1 MRTRANALRPFW
13 RAAFI
18 ALTIA
23 ACSRG
28 SSQDSAAP
36 TASTR
41 APGAG
46 SIASAPP
53 PGPIPSGSAAT
64 GGTTQSATWSGSYA
78 AKVGAVEPPTN
89 AKEKTWTLDPGS
101 AAVGKGT
108 VDLSVGER
116 GETRGETKGP
126 LGEMT
131 ITGLYD
137 GKELR
142 ANLLP
147 KDPRADGAMTG
158 FMVLSSE
165 GDSLKGTM
173 RVSNRDARIVREATV
188 ELAKK

>member
-1 MRTRANALRPFW
+1 M
-13 RAAFI
+13 

-23 ACSRG
+23 SCSRG

-36 TASTR
+36 AGSNR
-41 APGAG
+41 APDAA
-46 SIASAPP
+46 SIASAAR
-53 PGPIPSGSAAT
+53 PIPSRSATAGPAT
-64 GGTTQSATWSGSYA
+64 ERATWSGSYA
-78 AKVGAVEPPTN
+78 AKVGAVEPPQN

-101 AAVGKGT
+101 AAVGKGA
-108 VDLSVGER
+108 VDLSVGDR
-116 GETRGETKGP
+116 GETRGETRGP

-158 FMVLSSE
+158 FMVLSNE
-165 GDSLKGTM
+165 GDSLKGMM
-173 RVSNRDARIVREATV
+173 RVSNGDARIVREATV

>member
-1 MRTRANALRPFW
+1 MRTSASCAFW
-13 RAAFI
+13 RASLVAV
-18 ALTIA
+18 TIA

-28 SSQDSAAP
+28 SSHDSAAP
-36 TASTR
+36 TASIR
-41 APGAG
+41 APGAA
-46 SIASAPP
+46 SIASAAP

-64 GGTTQSATWSGSYA
+64 GPTIQSATWSGSYA
-78 AKVGAVEPPTN
+78 AKVGAVEPPEN
-89 AKEKTWTLDPGS
+89 AKEKTWTQDPGS

-165 GDSLKGTM
+165 GDSLKGTI

>member
-1 MRTRANALRPFW
+1 MRTRTSALCPFW
-13 RAAFI
+13 RAAFM
-18 ALTIA
+18 ALTVA

-36 TASTR
+36 TASIR
-41 APGAG
+41 APGAA
-46 SIASAPP
+46 SIASAPR
-53 PGPIPSGSAAT
+53 PIPSGSAAA
-64 GGTTQSATWSGSYA
+64 GGTTQAATWSGSYA

-89 AKEKTWTLDPGS
+89 AKEKTWTMDPGS

-131 ITGLYD
+131 ITGLFD

-173 RVSNRDARIVREATV
+173 RVSNRDARIVREAMV